1 MSGHDLD
8 DAIRTVLAYEGVA
21 RERVRRKQWQGV
33 VERAAAFGRE
43 HVIIRTR
50 SLNVSPSIPVE

>member
-1 MSGHDLD
+1 MSGRDLD

-21 RERVRRKQWQGV
+21 RERARRKQWQGV
-33 VERAAAFGRE
+33 VERAEAFERE

-50 SLNVSPSIPVE
+50 PLKASPTIPEE